1 MNMTARFVEDP
12 LEQAANNAAYN
23 GLERVALAHPVWT
36 RHVHDWLRGKIS
48 DLEFLE
54 WFEEYQKNP
63 EQHEQ
68 EAKLLS
74 AREQQSEM
82 EVVR

>member
-1 MNMTARFVEDP
+1 MSMTARFVADP

-23 GLERVALAHPVWT
+23 GLERAALAHPVWT
-36 RHVHDWLRGKIS
+36 RHVHDWLRGQLS
-48 DLEFLE
+48 DLEFLD

-68 EAKLLS
+68 DALSS
-74 AREQQSEM
+74 AREQQRET
-82 EVVR
+82 ECIL